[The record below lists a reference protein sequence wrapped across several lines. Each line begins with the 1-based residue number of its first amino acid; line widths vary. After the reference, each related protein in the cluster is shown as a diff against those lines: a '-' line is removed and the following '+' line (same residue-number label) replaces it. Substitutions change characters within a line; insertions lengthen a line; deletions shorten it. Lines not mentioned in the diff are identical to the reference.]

1 MIGFLRRRTAR
12 ERFASPLA
20 PGSFSLAARRRH
32 IRIAFRPIGRARAA
46 EISLGQSATMPLIKS
61 KTPRIRGLNEVGRY
75 AVGVQ
80 WIDGHDS
87 IFPLENLRRACPC
100 KACGGHID
108 GSIPEASKRMSAL
121 MRLGEQGVFLGWV

>member
-1 MIGFLRRRTAR
+1 
-12 ERFASPLA
+12 
-20 PGSFSLAARRRH
+20 
-32 IRIAFRPIGRARAA
+32 
-46 EISLGQSATMPLIKS
+46 MPLIKS

-80 WIDGHDS
+80 WIDGRDS

-121 MRLGEQGVFLGWV
+121 MRLGEQGVFLGWVDGHETLYTTTQLRDLCRCAHCVHEPEKPITGG